1 MGNILSYNNRLDYGR
16 VLMPDDGWTTSW
28 AIGTTYGLNLE
39 VLMTVP
45 LALFHGK
52 YLSEKTDLCNLK
64 ADMLDALNKVRD
76 RMFVFVH
83 ENNFSAKCRFSKLMS
98 FLDQNIY
105 NVRPERENSRF
116 HPKIWLVRYERG
128 EEYKYRL
135 VAMSRNIT
143 TATDFDIAVKLDGHS
158 KSNKGKANDALIG
171 IMKYLVKHSA
181 NDEALKVI
189 EKQIKEELPKV
200 CFEAP
205 SPFTKAVFGPHK
217 FNDPDI
223 KKSWSCPLCEQFKC
237 EEFKCEQLMVISPF
251 VDKDTLEMLRGR
263 LKEGVQPV
271 LVSRENELDKIV
283 PSELEKWDCYQW
295 NSVLEEA
302 ADYEEMESDEVM
314 DPNISRSISLH
325 AKIYII
331 KAKMKSQRC
340 SQNNWFVGSTNCTN
354 AGFERNVEA
363 LVHLAS
369 KDDATSVDSVFK
381 SLEPLITK
389 YAVKTQP
396 DVANDD
402 SEKMLREIVS
412 YLSTL
417 EIKTKLV
424 DCGNK
429 YSLTLY
435 VDDEAPNGSKELLC
449 KLHNDKVKV
458 CISLFSTNGCWNPI
472 QDKSCT
478 FEVQCQELSP
488 FVKVE
493 VEYRGLTKE
502 FLMKIPL
509 EIPEERNALIMSEIL
524 DSEDKIMRY
533 LMFCLDS
540 NMDEGDLR
548 IGSQVSRNS
557 NAGGDENSMS
567 EYSMPIYERLLLAS
581 SRKPQLLADID
592 KSIKQLENSCNSSL
606 SKEFREFWSLFE
618 TFANAGLKKKR
629 DNKTNFAR

>member
-1 MGNILSYNNRLDYGR
+1 M
-16 VLMPDDGWTTSW
+16 
-28 AIGTTYGLNLE
+28 
-39 VLMTVP
+39 
-45 LALFHGK
+45 
-52 YLSEKTDLCNLK
+52 
-64 ADMLDALNKVRD
+64 
-76 RMFVFVH
+76 
-83 ENNFSAKCRFSKLMS
+83 
-98 FLDQNIY
+98 
-105 NVRPERENSRF
+105 
-116 HPKIWLVRYERG
+116 
-128 EEYKYRL
+128 
-135 VAMSRNIT
+135 
-143 TATDFDIAVKLDGHS
+143 
-158 KSNKGKANDALIG
+158 
-171 IMKYLVKHSA
+171 
-181 NDEALKVI
+181 KVI
-189 EKQIKEELPKV
+189 EKQIEEELPKV

-205 SPFTKAVFGPHK
+205 SPFTKAVFGPHN
-217 FNDPDI
+217 FNDSDI
-223 KKSWSCPLCEQFKC
+223 KKSWSCPLCKQF
-237 EEFKCEQLMVISPF
+237 EYEQLMVISPF
-251 VDKDTLEMLRGR
+251 VDKDTLAMLRGR
-263 LKEGVQPV
+263 LKECAKPV
-271 LVSRENELDKIV
+271 LVSRENELDKIDS
-283 PSELEKWDCYQW
+283 SELEKWDCYQW

-302 ADYEEMESDEVM
+302 ADYEEKESDEVM
-314 DPNISRSISLH
+314 DLNISRSISLH

-369 KDDATSVDSVFK
+369 KDDATSVDSVFE

-417 EIKTKLV
+417 EIKTELV
-424 DCGNK
+424 NCDNK
-429 YSLTLY
+429 YSLTLN
-435 VDDEAPNGSKELLC
+435 VDDEALNGFKELLC

-472 QDKSCT
+472 QDKSCK

-493 VEYRGLTKE
+493 VEYSGLTKE

-524 DSEDKIMRY
+524 DSEEKIMRY

-557 NAGGDENSMS
+557 NAGGDESSMS